1 VVCTGKKVTVVLDEE
16 VYKKLRSIQD
26 LLAYVINENWS
37 FSKVV
42 EAVILSG
49 LDTLEKLPLFGRPYY
64 LRERMEKFELKKRL
78 G

>member
-1 VVCTGKKVTVVLDEE
+1 MGKKVTVVLDEE
-16 VYKKLRSIQD
+16 VYKKLKRIQG
-26 LLAYVINENWS
+26 LLVEVTNEHWS

-49 LDTLEKLPLFGRPYY
+49 LDKLEKLPLFGRPYY